1 MCPLNIGV
9 LFIKVSF
16 TAKKGSKFANFN
28 LIDYFWL
35 NRGCPLN
42 IGFIKGSC
50 RPLNNKSFQI
60 FKPNR
65 YQGGD
70 LQQLFSDIFFFL
82 DQTIINNVTF
92 LNVLLFNCHIVVSIR
107 ARLLMMKP
115 KSVSWKISMTGSKH
129 RKHRQNSLRV
139 GGGGGGRERD
149 SATVQPKRQK
159 FARNMHSV
167 QFTKSQWKDCW

>member
-28 LIDYFWL
+28 LIDYFWP

-42 IGFIKGSC
+42 TGFIKGSC

-65 YQGGD
+65 Y
-70 LQQLFSDIFFFL
+70 
-82 DQTIINNVTF
+82 
-92 LNVLLFNCHIVVSIR
+92 
-107 ARLLMMKP
+107 
-115 KSVSWKISMTGSKH
+115 
-129 RKHRQNSLRV
+129 
-139 GGGGGGRERD
+139 
-149 SATVQPKRQK
+149 
-159 FARNMHSV
+159 
-167 QFTKSQWKDCW
+167 